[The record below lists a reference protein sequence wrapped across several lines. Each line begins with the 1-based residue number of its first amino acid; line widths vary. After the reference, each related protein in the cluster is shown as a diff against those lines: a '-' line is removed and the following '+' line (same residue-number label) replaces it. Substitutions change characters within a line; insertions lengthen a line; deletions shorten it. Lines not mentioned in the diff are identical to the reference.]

1 MYPGISDLL
10 NDFFGTHFTSSFPP
24 MFGTLVAIS
33 FLLAAWTLMLELRR
47 KERLKILTPVL
58 REEIVG
64 APATM
69 SELAS
74 NGLFGF
80 LIGWKFGYAIF
91 NSDEFF
97 VNPQTALLS
106 LRGNVLAGII
116 TAAFFIWL
124 RYREKQK
131 AVLTQPKK
139 VMVEIYPHQM
149 VSEFTMMAAFGGL
162 IGAKIFHLLE
172 YWDDFIADP
181 AGMFFSGSGLTMY
194 GGLIVGAIAVLYIG
208 KKNNVPMLV
217 LCDAAAPGLMLAYG
231 TGRLGC
237 QLSGDGDWGIV
248 NTLPKPDWMSFLPD
262 WFWSYTYPHNVV
274 NEGIRIP
281 NCIGQHCS
289 VLAEA
294 VFPTPLYESI
304 ACIGLFFV
312 IWSMRKKIFSPGV
325 LFSWYLLFNGIERFF
340 IELIR
345 VNSKYH
351 LAGIA
356 FTQAQLISFILIIL
370 GIIGIFYFRN
380 KSLIN
385 NSEAKHAST

>member
-1 MYPGISDLL
+1 MYPGVSDLI

-33 FLLAAWTLMLELRR
+33 FLLAAWTLTLELKR
-47 KERLKILTPVL
+47 KEKLKLLLPVQ

-64 APATM
+64 APAAPA
-69 SELAS
+69 ELIS
-74 NGLFGF
+74 NGFFGF

-91 NSDEFF
+91 NSDDFF
-97 VNPQTALLS
+97 LDPQAALLS
-106 LRGNVLAGII
+106 LKGNWVAGSI
-116 TAAFFIWL
+116 TSAFFIYL
-124 RYREKQK
+124 KYREKQK
-131 AVLTQPKK
+131 LRLPQPKK
-139 VMVEIYPHQM
+139 VLVDVYPHQL

-194 GGLIVGAIAVLYIG
+194 GGLIIGAMAVLYYG
-208 KKNNVPMLV
+208 KKNNVPMLM
-217 LCDAAAPGLMLAYG
+217 LCDATAPGLMLAYG

-248 NTLPKPDWMSFLPD
+248 NNAPKPDWMGFLPD
-262 WFWSYTYPHNVV
+262 WFWAYNYPNNVV

-281 NCIGQHCS
+281 GCSGMHCS
-289 VLAEA
+289 VLAEP
-294 VFPTPLYESI
+294 VFPTPLYEAI
-304 ACIGLFFV
+304 ACIGLFFLL
-312 IWSMRKKIFSPGV
+312 WTMRKKITIPGV

-345 VNSKYH
+345 VNSQYH
-351 LAGIA
+351 VAGLS
-356 FTQAQLISFILIIL
+356 FTQAQLISTIFVLIGIG
-370 GIIGIFYFRN
+370 GIIFLRKRETIKTSR
-380 KSLIN
+380 
-385 NSEAKHAST
+385 